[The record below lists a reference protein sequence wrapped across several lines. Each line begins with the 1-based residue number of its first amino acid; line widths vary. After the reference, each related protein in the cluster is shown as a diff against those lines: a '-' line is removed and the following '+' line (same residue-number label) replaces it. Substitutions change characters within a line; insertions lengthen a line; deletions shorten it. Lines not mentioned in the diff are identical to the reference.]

1 MSARAIREVSA
12 HFARVRPENDG
23 EEPWTEEDLF
33 DLDSALAFGG
43 SIEEIAIFLRREVE
57 EVQRKASERNLPDV
71 ADPGPIAPTRLVDLV
86 EVIGPDREK
95 RPAAPSGGVSGRAG
109 ANGSKE
115 RSRSQPLPSDA
126 AAPDEVAAPCAN
138 QRRKPAPQTRPNCP
152 VGVSKRFPVSGKIRF
167 LRGAD
172 RMFLIRGD
180 EP

>member
-1 MSARAIREVSA
+1 MSPRAIRELAIREASVREVSG

-43 SIEEIAIFLRREVE
+43 SIEEIATFLRREVE

-115 RSRSQPLPSDA
+115 RSRSQPLP
-126 AAPDEVAAPCAN
+126 
-138 QRRKPAPQTRPNCP
+138 Q
-152 VGVSKRFPVSGKIRF
+152 
-167 LRGAD
+167 
-172 RMFLIRGD
+172 
-180 EP
+180 